1 MKEREKRSISYKTKQ
16 NNGDDTCIHSVA
28 CSRHSYRAERG
39 LLMVGSELNRM
50 PRKRGEKNERREGSL
65 SRFFFLVNFS
75 TALYYLS
82 AWNRLFIQWLGQ
94 YSGVRL
100 STQCMS
106 MMRVRF
112 SSCVMRLSL
121 VLVAGSAS

>member
-1 MKEREKRSISYKTKQ
+1 MHSFGSLFQAFIQSRARFTDGGERVKSY
-16 NNGDDTCIHSVA
+16 
-28 CSRHSYRAERG
+28 AEETRG
-39 LLMVGSELNRM
+39 
-50 PRKRGEKNERREGSL
+50 KNERREGSL

-112 SSCVMRLSL
+112 SSCVMRLL
-121 VLVAGSAS
+121 VVLVAGCAS